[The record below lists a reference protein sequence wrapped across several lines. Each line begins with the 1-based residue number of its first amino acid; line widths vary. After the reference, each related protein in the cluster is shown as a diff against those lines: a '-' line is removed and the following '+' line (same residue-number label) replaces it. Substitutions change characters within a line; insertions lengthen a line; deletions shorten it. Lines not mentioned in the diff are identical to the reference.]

1 LYSSPNI
8 IQGIIARKIKWAMDV
23 APKGVRRGAYRI
35 LVGKQKE
42 SDHLE
47 DLGIEGMIILK
58 LFFKK

>member
-8 IQGIIARKIKWAMDV
+8 IQGIIARKIKWAMQV
-23 APKGVRRGAYRI
+23 APMGERRGAYRS

-42 SDHLE
+42 SDHLV
-47 DLGIEGMIILK
+47 DLGIEGMVILK

>member
-1 LYSSPNI
+1 
-8 IQGIIARKIKWAMDV
+8 MDV